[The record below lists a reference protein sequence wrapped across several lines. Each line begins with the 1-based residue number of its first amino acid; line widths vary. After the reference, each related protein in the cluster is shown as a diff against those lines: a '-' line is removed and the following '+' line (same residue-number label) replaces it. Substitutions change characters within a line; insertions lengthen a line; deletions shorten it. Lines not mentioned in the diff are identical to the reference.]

1 MVEFDPYLY
10 VAFGVGLLAGWV
22 VRPRSPW
29 VPRATLVSVGVLIGL
44 FGATLDAIPLDRLL
58 ETIPEALGLV
68 LAMLGLTAGVVL
80 LLFRWTASVG
90 PTAPVPSG
98 PPDRWPLSPLLLG
111 ALVGGFLLARFVYFP
126 AAAAIPWALYTLLA
140 LVAFDLQLRWAAL
153 RTLWVPVTSAVVG
166 AVIAAI
172 LLTSAFGVAAPVA
185 FATTLA
191 FGWYSLAGPLVAA
204 RAGAE
209 LGLFAFLTNFLR
221 EDFTLLFAPLL
232 GRRLRG
238 EGLAAFGG
246 ATAMDTTLYM
256 VTRYG
261 DPKAGSLALATGLLL
276 TVAASL
282 LLPFLLS
289 LP

>member
-29 VPRATLVSVGVLIGL
+29 VPRATLASVGVLIAL
-44 FGATLDAIPLDRLL
+44 FGATLDAIPPARLL
-58 ETIPEALGLV
+58 DTIPEALGLV
-68 LAMLGLTAGVVL
+68 LLMLGLTAGVVL
-80 LLFRWTASVG
+80 LLFRRSPG
-90 PTAPVPSG
+90 LAPVRPAALGRS
-98 PPDRWPLSPLLLG
+98 DRWPLSPLLLG
-111 ALVGGFLLARFVYFP
+111 ALVAGFVLGRLVSIPTAE
-126 AAAAIPWALYTLLA
+126 AIPWALYALLA
-140 LVAFDLQLRWAAL
+140 LVAFDLELRGAAL
-153 RTLWVPVTSAVVG
+153 RTLWIPVAAAVVG
-166 AVIAAI
+166 AVGAA
-172 LLTSAFGVAAPVA
+172 LALAWAGGVVLPVA

-209 LGLFAFLTNFLR
+209 LGLLAFLTNFLR
-221 EDFTLLFAPLL
+221 EDFTLLLAPVV
-232 GRRLRG
+232 GRRMRG

-246 ATAMDTTLYM
+246 ATSMDTTLFM
-256 VTRYG
+256 ITRYG
-261 DPKAGSLALATGLLL
+261 DSEAGSLALANGLIF

-282 LLPFLLS
+282 LLPLLLS